1 MSRANV
7 MASSRSQSVHIF
19 VCTHFTLSIFLPKER
34 KKSGGQER
42 RRKKEEG
49 RGHVKIPRFLSAID
63 QYTHFHY
70 FCFVFPL
77 KVYKVLFGFR

>member
-1 MSRANV
+1 VSRANV

-42 RRKKEEG
+42 RRKKEG
-49 RGHVKIPRFLSAID
+49 D
-63 QYTHFHY
+63 T
-70 FCFVFPL
+70 
-77 KVYKVLFGFR
+77 

>member
-42 RRKKEEG
+42 RRKG
-49 RGHVKIPRFLSAID
+49 TVKIPRFLSAID